1 MNNTIML
8 AGGTGKLHSDGG
20 KTPKPLSIITLDAIQ
35 AMLTTPQAVDKDNAL
50 WAIFSNVHTRS
61 LARQKENGNH
71 YALWADLDLCEG
83 LTFEGIKDA
92 VQRAVGSDIWVYS
105 SRSATLENPKC
116 RVIVP
121 LLEPVAGKDYSRI
134 QQVLNDRI
142 QAAGIEPDPKNLTAN
157 QICFL
162 PNRGEYYEQYSTDF
176 VGSLDPTE
184 WQDDLAKLVL
194 TEQAARAA
202 LDAKREQAKLKVTE
216 RMQSDQLSP
225 VDAFKRHYP
234 LTLMLESCG
243 YLQRG
248 DRWLSPNSESGVAG
262 VKISDDGLKWFSQH
276 GSDIGIGQ
284 TTNGTAWGDV
294 FDLFVHYNHGG
305 NYSEAVK
312 AADEMFTNEQGV
324 SITKQNQINHMANK
338 PNTDVIVDIPALP
351 SQHNDIADAEGFD
364 LSKFSLRGSSK
375 EMKAQMLD
383 DKFILGRMAL
393 LGQSTVFYAKPN
405 AGKTLLTLWLL
416 IEAIKSGEI
425 RGSDVFYVNADDN
438 FKGLTYKLELAEQWG
453 FEMLAPS
460 FNGFDTA
467 QLAVY
472 LHSLALEDKARG
484 KILILDTM
492 KKFTDIMDKRKGTE
506 FGKQIRAFVSHGGSM
521 VMLAHVNKHRDA
533 DQKLQYS
540 GTTDMVDDCDCAY
553 MLDEIAVITDG
564 MKTVKFENIKSRG
577 DVASTATYRYDAAD
591 GTIYKARLESVISV
605 SDEQVKSIEQN
616 KAIEAMCA
624 KHAEARA
631 ALLDVMKG
639 GLSVQTEII
648 KAAHERSNL
657 SMNKLMKALK
667 DHTGDNHTQGKYW
680 SVTVGDKNTHTY
692 KVNWPYGLIETAE
705 NSMGANN

>member
-1 MNNTIML
+1 ML
-8 AGGTGKLHSDGG
+8 TNHLASGTGKFHSDGG
-20 KTPKPLSIITLDAIQ
+20 KTPKPLNSITLGEIKV
-35 AMLTTPQAVDKDNAL
+35 MLEEPQAVDKDNAL

-134 QQVLNDRI
+134 QLVLNDRI
-142 QAAGIEPDPKNLTAN
+142 QAVGIEPDPKNLTAN

-194 TEQAARAA
+194 AEQAAKAT
-202 LDAKREQAKLKVTE
+202 LDAKREQARLKVME

-262 VKISDDGLKWFSQH
+262 VTISDDGVKWFSQH

-284 TTNGTAWGDV
+284 TTNGTAWGDA
-294 FDLFVHYNHGG
+294 FDLFVHYKHSGSYNAALE
-305 NYSEAVK
+305 EAG
-312 AADEMFTNEQGV
+312 AMFTNEQGV
-324 SITKQNQINHMANK
+324 SITLQNQRSHMTNK
-338 PNTDVIVDIPALP
+338 PNNAMGDFDDITAEPKDA
-351 SQHNDIADAEGFD
+351 ADAEGFD

-375 EMKAQMLD
+375 EMQSQMLD

-425 RGSDVFYVNADDN
+425 KGSDVFYVNADDN
-438 FKGLTYKLELAEQWG
+438 FKGLTYKLELAERWG

-460 FNGFDTA
+460 YNGFDTA

-472 LHSLALEDKARG
+472 LHSLVLEDKARG

-492 KKFTDIMDKRKGTE
+492 KKFTDIMNKKIGTE

-540 GTTDMVDDCDCAY
+540 GTSDVVDDCDCAY
-553 MLDEIAVITDG
+553 MLDEIAVTTDG

-605 SDEQVKSIEQN
+605 SDEQVKSLEQS
-616 KAIEAMCA
+616 KAIDAMCA
-624 KHAEARA
+624 KHAESRA
-631 ALLDVMKG
+631 ALLDVMNG

-648 KAAHERSNL
+648 KAAHERSGL
-657 SMNKLMKALK
+657 SMNKLLKALK

-680 SVTVGDKNTHTY
+680 SVTIGDKNSHTY
-692 KVNWPYGLIETAE
+692 KVNWPYGLMIETAE
-705 NSMGANN
+705 NSMGGK

>member
-1 MNNTIML
+1 MANPLL
-8 AGGTGKLHSDGG
+8 ASGTGKFHSDGG

-35 AMLTTPQAVDKDNAL
+35 AMLTTPQTVEKENAQ
-50 WAIFSNVHTRS
+50 WAIFSSLQTRS
-61 LARQKENGNH
+61 ASKQAQEGQY
-71 YALWADLDLCEG
+71 YALWADLDTCEG
-83 LTFEGIKDA
+83 QTFDDIVNA
-92 VQRAVGSDIWVYS
+92 VQRAVGSDVWVYS

-121 LLEPVAGKDYSRI
+121 LLAPVAGEDYSRL
-134 QQVLNDRI
+134 QKALNNLIEKTGLKPDRSTERI
-142 QAAGIEPDPKNLTAN
+142 S

-162 PNRGEYYEQYSTDF
+162 PNRGEFYDHYSTDF
-176 VGSLDPTE
+176 VGALDVTE
-184 WQDDLAKLVL
+184 WVDDLAKLVL
-194 TEQAARAA
+194 AEQAAKAT
-202 LDAKREQAKLKVTE
+202 LDAKREQARLKVME

-262 VKISDDGLKWFSQH
+262 VTISDDGVKWFSQH

-284 TTNGTAWGDV
+284 TTNGQAWGDA
-294 FDLFVHYNHGG
+294 FDLYVYFNHAG
-305 NYSEAVK
+305 NRNNALR
-312 AADEMFTNEQGV
+312 AAGEMFTSAEGV

-338 PNTDVIVDIPALP
+338 PNAGVNIDIPALP
-351 SQHNDIADAEGFD
+351 SQHSAIADVEGFD

-405 AGKTLLTLWLL
+405 AGKTLLTVWLL
-416 IEAIKSGEI
+416 IEAIKSGDI
-425 RGSDVFYVNADDN
+425 KGSDVFYVNADDN
-438 FKGLTYKLELAEQWG
+438 FKGLTYKLELAERWG

-460 FNGFDTA
+460 FNGFDPA

-472 LHSLALEDKARG
+472 LHSLVLEGKARG
-484 KILILDTM
+484 KIMILDTL
-492 KKFTDIMDKRKGTE
+492 KKFMDVMDKRKGTE

-521 VMLAHVNKHRDA
+521 VLLAHVNKHRDA
-533 DQKLQYS
+533 DKKLQYS
-540 GTTDMVDDCDCAY
+540 GTTDVVDDCDCAY
-553 MLDEIAVITDG
+553 MLDELAVTTDG

-605 SDEQVKSIEQN
+605 SDEQVKSLEQS
-616 KAIEAMCA
+616 KAIDAMCA
-624 KHAEARA
+624 KHAESRA
-631 ALLDVMKG
+631 ALLDVMNG

-648 KAAHERSNL
+648 KAAHERSGL
-657 SMNKLMKALK
+657 SMNKLLKALK

-680 SVTVGDKNTHTY
+680 SVTIGDKNTHTY
-692 KVNWPYGLIETAE
+692 KVNWPYDLIETAE

>member
-1 MNNTIML
+1 ML

-35 AMLTTPQAVDKDNAL
+35 AMLTTPHAVDKDNAL

-294 FDLFVHYNHGG
+294 FDLFVHYNYGG
-305 NYSEAVK
+305 NYNAAVK
-312 AADEMFTNEQGV
+312 AAGEMFTNEQGV

-338 PNTDVIVDIPALP
+338 PNADVIIDIPALP
-351 SQHNDIADAEGFD
+351 SQHNDIADVEGFD

-375 EMKAQMLD
+375 EMQSQMLD

-425 RGSDVFYVNADDN
+425 KGSDVFYVNADDN
-438 FKGLTYKLELAEQWG
+438 FKGLTYKLELAERWG

-460 FNGFDTA
+460 YNGFDTA

-472 LHSLALEDKARG
+472 LHSLVLEDKARG

-492 KKFTDIMDKRKGTE
+492 KKFMDIMDKRKGTE

-533 DQKLQYS
+533 DKKLQYS
-540 GTTDMVDDCDCAY
+540 GTSDVVDDCDCAY
-553 MLDEIAVITDG
+553 MLDEIAVTTDG

-605 SDEQVKSIEQN
+605 SDEQVKSLEQS
-616 KAIEAMCA
+616 KAIDAMCA
-624 KHAEARA
+624 KHAESRA

-648 KAAHERSNL
+648 KAAHERSGL
-657 SMNKLMKALK
+657 STNKLLKALK
-667 DHTGDNHTQGKYW
+667 DHTGENHTQGKYW
-680 SVTVGDKNTHTY
+680 SVTIGDKNTHTY
-692 KVNWPYGLIETAE
+692 KVNWPYGLMIGTAE
-705 NSMGANN
+705 NSMGAHN

>member
-1 MNNTIML
+1 M
-8 AGGTGKLHSDGG
+8 
-20 KTPKPLSIITLDAIQ
+20 
-35 AMLTTPQAVDKDNAL
+35 
-50 WAIFSNVHTRS
+50 
-61 LARQKENGNH
+61 
-71 YALWADLDLCEG
+71 
-83 LTFEGIKDA
+83 
-92 VQRAVGSDIWVYS
+92 
-105 SRSATLENPKC
+105 
-116 RVIVP
+116 IVP
-121 LLEPVAGKDYSRI
+121 LLEPVKGVDYSRL
-134 QQVLNDRI
+134 QKALNNRIEKTALKPDRSTERI
-142 QAAGIEPDPKNLTAN
+142 S

-162 PNRGEYYEQYSTDF
+162 PNRGEFYDHYSTDF
-176 VGSLDPTE
+176 VGALDVTE

-194 TEQAARAA
+194 TEQAAQAA
-202 LDAKREQAKLKVTE
+202 LKAKREQARLKVMG

-284 TTNGTAWGDV
+284 TTNGTAWGDA
-294 FDLFVHYNHGG
+294 FDLFVHYKHSGSYNAALE
-305 NYSEAVK
+305 EAG
-312 AADEMFTNEQGV
+312 AMFTNEQGV
-324 SITKQNQINHMANK
+324 SITLQNQRSHMTNK
-338 PNTDVIVDIPALP
+338 PNNAMGDFDDITAEPKDA
-351 SQHNDIADAEGFD
+351 ADAEGFD

-375 EMKAQMLD
+375 EMQSQMLD

-425 RGSDVFYVNADDN
+425 KGSDVFYVNADDN
-438 FKGLTYKLELAEQWG
+438 FKGLTYKLELAERWG

-460 FNGFDTA
+460 YNGFDTA

-472 LHSLALEDKARG
+472 LHSLVLEDKARG

-492 KKFTDIMDKRKGTE
+492 KKFTDIMNKKIGTE

-540 GTTDMVDDCDCAY
+540 GTSDVVDDCDCAY
-553 MLDEIAVITDG
+553 MLDEIAVTTDG

-605 SDEQVKSIEQN
+605 SDEQVKSLEQS
-616 KAIEAMCA
+616 KAIDAMCA
-624 KHAEARA
+624 KHAESRA
-631 ALLDVMKG
+631 ALLDVMNG

-648 KAAHERSNL
+648 KAAHERSGL
-657 SMNKLMKALK
+657 SMNKLLKALK

-680 SVTVGDKNTHTY
+680 SVTIGDKNSHTY
-692 KVNWPYGLIETAE
+692 KVNWPYGLMIETAE
-705 NSMGANN
+705 NSMGGK